1 MSIKLGVYNWQGFA
15 SGGGYYPDDLPDDWK
30 LSYFSNEFSSACVDL
45 ATEALDFDG
54 LQQQVDGLSEDF
66 ELSLVFAGL
75 AQLDQWLFYLQQL
88 KFKPQALIL
97 PPTAFES
104 LIRDESRLSRLRVSG
119 IEPARQLMAQNRLWT
134 PEKPCAQ
141 CRIALFPAQDD
152 MKQYRVWIER
162 WVGNRPELCETLWLQ
177 GETANYS
184 QLTKLRTL
192 LELLGY

>member
-1 MSIKLGVYNWQGFA
+1 MSITLGVSNWQDFA
-15 SGGGYYPDDLPDDWK
+15 ADGGYYPDDLPQDWK
-30 LSYFSNEFSSACVDL
+30 LSYFANEFSSACLNLSAETMDI
-45 ATEALDFDG
+45 DW

-66 ELSLVFAGL
+66 ELSLAFSGL
-75 AQLDQWLFYLQQL
+75 PQLDQWLNHLPQL
-88 KFKPQALIL
+88 SIKLHTLIL
-97 PPTAFES
+97 PPTAFEQ
-104 LIRDESRLSRLRVSG
+104 LLRDESRLSRLRASG
-119 IEPARQLMAQNRLWT
+119 IAPARQLMAHNRLWS
-134 PEKPCAQ
+134 PDKPSAQ